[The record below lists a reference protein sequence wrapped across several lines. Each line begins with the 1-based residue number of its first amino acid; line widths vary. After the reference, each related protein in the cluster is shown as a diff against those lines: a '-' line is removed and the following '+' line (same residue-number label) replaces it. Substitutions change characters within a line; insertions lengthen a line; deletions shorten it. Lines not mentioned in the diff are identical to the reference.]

1 MALNMLSA
9 PQGAT
14 IVCPKGFVMLRQGQ
28 CICPEWYGRCRSPS
42 AGDCVLAGDSG
53 ASLPS
58 ITAWLVTLDITR
70 LGTDSDTGSEAA
82 EHIPA
87 AMHGRVIFGKPV
99 CG

>member
-1 MALNMLSA
+1 MS
-9 PQGAT
+9 
-14 IVCPKGFVMLRQGQ
+14 
-28 CICPEWYGRCRSPS
+28 PEWYRQCYLPS

-70 LGTDSDTGSEAA
+70 LGTDNETGSEAA

-87 AMHGRVIFGKPV
+87 AKHGGVIFDAE
-99 CG
+99 